1 MKKESSYEEG
11 NMEEKENIQAISS
24 EKQEIPEK
32 KAYIERAVFG
42 YAKKFLSQGYR
53 RLTEPQYQFFFY
65 WTVVIM
71 GGSIILSVLFS
82 LGYLNN
88 IQPVKSVIF
97 LSLITAAALILGGL
111 IGGLTHNRRFLN
123 IFTISLMVVALF
135 ITLFFTGLFPGFWQL
150 NYDSLLL
157 QWIKIFYF
165 LVYVVISSISMF
177 AIIWNFQTSFAYR
190 FISLGKSPNR
200 LLFQGIVRLGGIIA
214 IPMYMYMLIQNTLD
228 AQILAIFGILVTLIL
243 VIRLYKLPKFYKRE
257 SFQEQTEKIAIMN
270 FNQILGFYNLYLLY
284 RLSQSYVTGGNIT
297 NLTVDLILLALNS
310 FFMMNTLSKKIDNI
324 GEDED
329 VQKPFVFQRDTG
341 FMRWLKRTIS
351 EKGLVLAVLGLALGY
366 HAVYMDSYLDSP
378 IIIIQ
383 ILSDPNNVTPLNVA
397 YNRTFLGIALLWMVG
412 TIIAFQT
419 SQKFRNMAI
428 NRYSVRHVLR
438 MFGDMFRISDEGK
451 TGVVLEAYEAGV
463 KKVEDKI
470 SQAGKKIKDKW
481 NKFFTL
487 GDSSEDYPED

>member
-1 MKKESSYEEG
+1 
-11 NMEEKENIQAISS
+11 
-24 EKQEIPEK
+24 
-32 KAYIERAVFG
+32 
-42 YAKKFLSQGYR
+42 
-53 RLTEPQYQFFFY
+53 
-65 WTVVIM
+65 
-71 GGSIILSVLFS
+71 
-82 LGYLNN
+82 
-88 IQPVKSVIF
+88 
-97 LSLITAAALILGGL
+97 
-111 IGGLTHNRRFLN
+111 NRRFLN
-123 IFTISLMVVALF
+123 IFTISLMSIAL
-135 ITLFFTGLFPGFWQL
+135 LFAILFTGLFPGFWQL

-165 LVYVVISSISMF
+165 LIYVVISSISMF

-200 LLFQGIVRLGGIIA
+200 FLFQGILRLGVIIA
-214 IPMYMYMLIQNTLD
+214 IPMYIYMFIQNSLD
-228 AQILAIFGILVTLIL
+228 AQILAVFGILVTLIL
-243 VIRLYKLPKFYKRE
+243 IIRLYKLPKFYKKE
-257 SFQEQTEKIAIMN
+257 PFEEQTEKLAIMN
-270 FNQILGFYNLYLLY
+270 FNQILGFYNLYLIY

-351 EKGLVLAVLGLALGY
+351 EKGLILAILGLALGY

-412 TIIAFQT
+412 TIIGFQT

-428 NRYSVRHVLR
+428 NRYSIRHVLR

-451 TGVVLEAYEAGV
+451 TGIVLEAYEASV

-470 SQAGKKIKDKW
+470 NKTGQKIKDKL

-487 GDSSEDYPED
+487 E